1 MGIVKWFKR
10 MSIEED
16 LNTLRRKLSKGL
28 ITADTFCKE
37 SQKLY
42 NKLNSLK

>member
-1 MGIVKWFKR
+1 MGIIKWFKR
-10 MSIEED
+10 ISIEDE

-28 ITADTFCKE
+28 VTADTFCRE

-42 NKLNSLK
+42 KKLNSLR